1 MKCAALS
8 NTGVCETFVDIFGD
22 VFADICWFFGDIF
35 VDKFVDK
42 FADFCPLF
50 DEVFGDMFEG
60 LGCSFL
66 AQLIGMLLL

>member
-22 VFADICWFFGDIF
+22 VFADKI
-35 VDKFVDK
+35 VDK
-42 FADFCPLF
+42 FADFCSLF

-60 LGCSFL
+60 LGCTFL
-66 AQLIGMLLL
+66 AQLVGMLLL